1 MTADRKKEFVRLIE
15 GAARRTSVM
24 NAFGDAVHLMA
35 LSLWAPLAPN
45 RAAVEADFGATRRKY
60 ADGDL
65 DAFARALKLVVE
77 ELEETR
83 EEFLGAILERIGAAN
98 KAGGQF
104 LTPRAVG
111 AAMALAEADACA
123 RGHVPGKVI
132 RIGDM
137 ACGASVLLVE
147 MAERLIA
154 CGVPQRDILV
164 IAGDVDQ
171 RACDMSYVE
180 LSLLGYAAKV
190 EHRDALAASDYS
202 PPRYTAGYFL
212 HSMPLREGACA

>member
-1 MTADRKKEFVRLIE
+1 MADRKNEFIRLIE

-24 NAFGDAVHLMA
+24 DAFGDAVHLMA

-45 RAAVEADFGATRRKY
+45 RAAVEADYGATRRKY

-83 EEFLGAILERIGAAN
+83 KEFLGAILERIGAAN

-111 AAMALAEADACA
+111 AAMALAEADECA
-123 RGHVPGKVI
+123 RGHVPGEVI

-154 CGVPQRDILV
+154 CGVPQREILV

>member
-1 MTADRKKEFVRLIE
+1 MADRKNEFIRLIE

-24 NAFGDAVHLMA
+24 DAFGDAVHLMA

-45 RAAVEADFGATRRKY
+45 RAAVEADYGATRRKY

-83 EEFLGAILERIGAAN
+83 KEFLGAILERIGAAN

-111 AAMALAEADACA
+111 AAMALAEADECA
-123 RGHVPGKVI
+123 RGHVPGEVI

-164 IAGDVDQ
+164 IAGDMDQ

-180 LSLLGYAAKV
+180 LTLLGYAAKV

>member
-1 MTADRKKEFVRLIE
+1 M
-15 GAARRTSVM
+15 
-24 NAFGDAVHLMA
+24 
-35 LSLWAPLAPN
+35 
-45 RAAVEADFGATRRKY
+45 
-60 ADGDL
+60 
-65 DAFARALKLVVE
+65 DAFARAMSIVVE

-111 AAMALAEADACA
+111 TAMALAEADACA
-123 RGHVPGKVI
+123 RGHVPGEVI

-147 MAERLIA
+147 LAERLIA

>member
-1 MTADRKKEFVRLIE
+1 MADRKKEFVRLIE

-24 NAFGDAVHLMA
+24 DAFGDAVHLMA

-45 RAAVEADFGATRRKY
+45 RAAVEADYGATRRKY
-60 ADGDL
+60 EDGDM

-111 AAMALAEADACA
+111 TAMALAEADECV
-123 RGHVPGKVI
+123 RGHVPGEVI

-147 MAERLIA
+147 LAERLIT

-212 HSMPLREGACA
+212 HSMPLRGACV

>member
-1 MTADRKKEFVRLIE
+1 MADRKNEFIRLIE

-24 NAFGDAVHLMA
+24 DAFGDAVHLMA

-83 EEFLGAILERIGAAN
+83 KEFLGAILERIGAAN

-132 RIGDM
+132 RIGDIT
-137 ACGASVLLVE
+137 LLADLMGHE
-147 MAERLIA
+147 SIETTRIYLRRTAEE
-154 CGVPQRDILV
+154 QREVVDRV
-164 IAGDVDQ
+164 I
-171 RACDMSYVE
+171 
-180 LSLLGYAAKV
+180 
-190 EHRDALAASDYS
+190 
-202 PPRYTAGYFL
+202 TW
-212 HSMPLREGACA
+212 

>member
-1 MTADRKKEFVRLIE
+1 MADRKKEFIRLIN

-24 NAFGDAVHLMA
+24 DAFGDAVHLMA

-45 RAAVEADFGATRRKY
+45 RAAVEADYGATRRKY

-83 EEFLGAILERIGAAN
+83 KEFLGAILERIGAAN

-111 AAMALAEADACA
+111 AAMAMAEADECA
-123 RGHVPGKVI
+123 RGHVPGEVI

>member
-1 MTADRKKEFVRLIE
+1 MADRKKEFVRLIE

-45 RAAVEADFGATRRKY
+45 RAAVEADYEATRRKY
-60 ADGDL
+60 ADGDM
-65 DAFARALKLVVE
+65 DAFARAMSIVVE

-104 LTPRAVG
+104 LTPRAVA
-111 AAMALAEADACA
+111 AAMALAEADAGA
-123 RGHVPGKVI
+123 RGHVPGEVI

-190 EHRDALAASDYS
+190 EHRDALTASDYS

-212 HSMPLREGACA
+212 HSMPLRGALA

>member
-1 MTADRKKEFVRLIE
+1 MADRKKEFIRLIN

-24 NAFGDAVHLMA
+24 DAFGDAVHLMA

-45 RAAVEADFGATRRKY
+45 RAAVEADYGATRRKY

-83 EEFLGAILERIGAAN
+83 KEFLGAILERIGAAN

-111 AAMALAEADACA
+111 AAMALAEADECA
-123 RGHVPGKVI
+123 RGHVPGEVI

-180 LSLLGYAAKV
+180 LTLLGYAAKV

>member
-1 MTADRKKEFVRLIE
+1 MADRKKEFIRLIN

-24 NAFGDAVHLMA
+24 DAFGDAVHLMA

-45 RAAVEADFGATRRKY
+45 RAAVEADYGATRRKY

-65 DAFARALKLVVE
+65 DAFARALKLVIE

-83 EEFLGAILERIGAAN
+83 KEFLGAILEQIGAAN

-111 AAMALAEADACA
+111 AAMAMAEADACA
-123 RGHVPGKVI
+123 RGHVPGEVI

-180 LSLLGYAAKV
+180 LTLLGYAAKV

>member
-1 MTADRKKEFVRLIE
+1 MADRKNEFIRLIE

-24 NAFGDAVHLMA
+24 DAFGDAVHLMA

-45 RAAVEADFGATRRKY
+45 RAAVEADYGATRRKY

-83 EEFLGAILERIGAAN
+83 KEFLGAILERIGAAN

-111 AAMALAEADACA
+111 AAMAMAEADECA

-154 CGVPQRDILV
+154 CGVPKRDILV

-180 LSLLGYAAKV
+180 LTLLGYAAKV

>member
-45 RAAVEADFGATRRKY
+45 RAAVEADYGATRRKY
-60 ADGDL
+60 EDGDM

-104 LTPRAVG
+104 LTPRAHVAG
-111 AAMALAEADACA
+111 GWRGRPVAGGGPMEGKAAGSRVRALDAN
-123 RGHVPGKVI
+123 GI
-132 RIGDM
+132 
-137 ACGASVLLVE
+137 
-147 MAERLIA
+147 
-154 CGVPQRDILV
+154 
-164 IAGDVDQ
+164 
-171 RACDMSYVE
+171 
-180 LSLLGYAAKV
+180 
-190 EHRDALAASDYS
+190 
-202 PPRYTAGYFL
+202 
-212 HSMPLREGACA
+212 

>member
-24 NAFGDAVHLMA
+24 DAFGDAVHLMA

-83 EEFLGAILERIGAAN
+83 KEFLGAILERIGAAN

-132 RIGDM
+132 RIGDIT
-137 ACGASVLLVE
+137 LLADLMGHE
-147 MAERLIA
+147 SIETTRIYLRRTAEE
-154 CGVPQRDILV
+154 QREVVDRV
-164 IAGDVDQ
+164 I
-171 RACDMSYVE
+171 
-180 LSLLGYAAKV
+180 
-190 EHRDALAASDYS
+190 
-202 PPRYTAGYFL
+202 TW
-212 HSMPLREGACA
+212 

>member
-1 MTADRKKEFVRLIE
+1 MADRKNEFIRLIE

-24 NAFGDAVHLMA
+24 DAFGDAVHLMA

-45 RAAVEADFGATRRKY
+45 RAAVEADYGATRRKY

-83 EEFLGAILERIGAAN
+83 KEFLGAILERIGAAN

-111 AAMALAEADACA
+111 AAMAMAEADECA
-123 RGHVPGKVI
+123 RGHVPGEVI

-147 MAERLIA
+147 LAERLIA
-154 CGVPQRDILV
+154 CGVPKRDILV